1 MMGNAESR
9 QIIYQ
14 VAATLQRGSD
24 FDTVLADEDVHPHSI
39 DSDVQKL
46 IHF

>member
-1 MMGNAESR
+1 MMGNVASR
-9 QIIYQ
+9 QIIDQ